1 MPKLLKL
8 VAFLVL
14 YVLAA
19 APVLTQK
26 QPTGHGSEITF
37 KISVSL
43 EFKGRIVSGSLR
55 KSEIPEL
62 LDLPVRN
69 GNSDLKE
76 GYGVEMIRLACLLAS
91 THTAAL
97 RQDPAARP

>member
-8 VAFLVL
+8 VTFLVL

-26 QPTGHGSEITF
+26 RPTGHGSEITF

-62 LDLPVRN
+62 LDLRSEWQLRF
-69 GNSDLKE
+69 G
-76 GYGVEMIRLACLLAS
+76 GRLRS
-91 THTAAL
+91 
-97 RQDPAARP
+97 